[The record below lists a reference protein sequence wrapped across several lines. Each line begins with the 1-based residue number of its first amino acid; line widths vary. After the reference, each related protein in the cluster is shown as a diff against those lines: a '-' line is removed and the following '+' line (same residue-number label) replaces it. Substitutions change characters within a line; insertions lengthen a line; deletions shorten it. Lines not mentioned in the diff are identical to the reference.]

1 MATAIAQSL
10 LEMEQKFTPRAVMGM
25 DIVMLMLSINIS
37 CGLKN
42 TVVPSAR
49 LIQLDLSTMSTAEMR

>member
-1 MATAIAQSL
+1 MATETALSL
-10 LEMEQKFTPRAVMGM
+10 LEMEQKFTPRAVTGM

-42 TVVPSAR
+42 TVVPSTR
-49 LIQLDLSTMSTAEMR
+49 LIQLDLSTLSTAEMR

>member
-25 DIVMLMLSINIS
+25 GIVMLMLSINIS
-37 CGLKN
+37 CGLKS
-42 TVVPSAR
+42 TVVPSAI
-49 LIQLDLSTMSTAEMR
+49 LIQLDLSTLSTAEMR